1 MIILNDEYF
10 SDFSDS
16 DYDTP
21 HVPGPRLPYGRFV
34 TSSKSV
40 DDDVNTPWHG
50 GAGYYA
56 YNVSW
61 EVVGHYENG
70 DPIEKV
76 RIHNE
81 PIRMRF
87 ACKGKPNQT
96 IRVPFIKYSVT
107 NNFDGTDDLE
117 IDMHWEEISPSEW
130 VYSPNGPII
139 SYNNQPWFYE
149 PMGAPYYYVDR
160 TTTALYCVIE
170 RDEDDN
176 DQIKTYRYFDWVH
189 WNTYISGMSGLWGTL
204 THRSR
209 GCIDKSLVSPLSIE
223 YDFFRGFLGE
233 GWFNEAALKRGG
245 QTHVIS
251 KSPGG
256 WWSSWFVP
264 PSFPMPTGANK
275 TLPYLQSPPG
285 NNAKAHVY
293 RPPEGFTLQQQT
305 NTKRVWVSNQNPNDK
320 YEVELSE
327 DVELDDVINHVKTY
341 RMNLPQSAPMSAH
354 LFDEAGLR
362 LLIPVNNRSL
372 SFSPPHH
379 DKVTLKA
386 GEMTSSAQARL
397 IYSSANGITFQNA
410 TLSNND
416 DTLLYPQADID
427 CKLPDGS
434 LLWGFGIVAPNTPYK
449 NSLSAPSDNFG
460 TLYPWIRPIFTSM

>member
-1 MIILNDEYF
+1 MIILNDEFF
-10 SDFSDS
+10 SESSDS
-16 DYDTP
+16 GYDTP
-21 HVPGPRLPYGRFV
+21 HVPGPRLPFGCFV
-34 TSSKSV
+34 TSSKTM
-40 DDDVNTPWHG
+40 DEDVNGPWYG
-50 GAGYYA
+50 GPGYSDFDASY
-56 YNVSW
+56 
-61 EVVGHYENG
+61 EVVGHYQNG
-70 DPIEKV
+70 DPIEKL
-76 RIHNE
+76 RISNK

-96 IRVPFIKYSVT
+96 IRVPFIRYSVT
-107 NNFDGTDDLE
+107 NNFDFYGTNSLA
-117 IDMHWEEISPSEW
+117 IDIHWEEISPSQW

-139 SYNNQPWFYE
+139 SYNNNPGFYE
-149 PMGAPYYYVDR
+149 PMEAPYYYVDR
-160 TTTALYCVIE
+160 TTTALYGVIE
-170 RDEDDN
+170 RDDDN
-176 DQIKTYRYFDWVH
+176 NDRVKTYRFFDWVH
-189 WNTYISGMSGLWGTL
+189 WNTYIPGMAGLWGTL

-209 GCIDKSLVSPLSIE
+209 GCIDKSLVSTLSIE

-233 GWFNEAALKRGG
+233 GWFNKATLKRGG

-251 KSPGG
+251 KTPSGS
-256 WWSSWFVP
+256 WSSWWTP
-264 PSFPMPTGANK
+264 PSFSMPMGANK
-275 TLPYLQSPPG
+275 NLPYLQSPPG
-285 NNAKAHVY
+285 NNVKAHVY

-327 DVELDDVINHVKTY
+327 EVELEDVMDYVKTY
-341 RMNLPQSAPMSAH
+341 RMSLPQAAPMSAH

-379 DKVTLKA
+379 DKVTLQA
-386 GEMTSSAQARL
+386 WEMTSSAQARL
-397 IYSSANGITFQNA
+397 VYSSANGITFQNA

-416 DTLLYPQADID
+416 DPLLYPQADVD

-449 NSLSAPSDNFG
+449 NELSAPSDSN
-460 TLYPWIRPIFTSM
+460 TYPWIRPIFTSM